1 MFETYWVQ
9 LTAVDNWNNY
19 VESNEFN
26 VTIKPSTPFAQ
37 TNTIKPIYVYANH
50 YTEVQLPDFLFYNKY
65 EEAQNIQSSNWV
77 NSNNKVSIATRITKN
92 TENKSVSLYVKVFGD
107 TGWQISIFSN
117 NSFCQSSEFLLD
129 TSKFSNIEFMLI
141 FSLSY

>member
-1 MFETYWVQ
+1 MFGTYWVQ

-50 YTEVQLPDFLFYNKY
+50 YTEVQLPDFLFYKKG
-65 EEAQNIQSSNWV
+65 QIPLDLQSSSWV
-77 NSNNKVSIATRITKN
+77 YSSNANVAIRISEDINNKRF
-92 TENKSVSLYVKVFGD
+92 SLLAKVFGD

-117 NSFCQSSEFLLD
+117 SSFCQFSEFLLD
-129 TSKFSNIEFMLI
+129 INVLKYFKNLELKMVP
-141 FSLSY
+141 